1 MLVTRPGAEAPG
13 RPWVPGPGRVPAL
26 TLPGATGCG
35 SKSCSLLPQR
45 RSCKGMKF
53 QTNMISRLPPDDLDH
68 FPREYAAQL
77 SFARSQFPR
86 PRTLPWW
93 FRSIHRGPVPYHS
106 IPCHTIP
113 YLDMPCHT
121 IPYRTI
127 PICNLLQ
134 TMPCHAISRYTSPYI
149 AMPCRA
155 MPCLCHALPT
165 CWKSA
170 SISSLSLTSG
180 RSPPGATFLKLY
192 HADPGTKGVAHGLH
206 IYIYI
211 PVSISPTLGLDARGR
226 LQSARA
232 PDVSTCN
239 ATITRGGNMLL
250 ELNF

>member
-1 MLVTRPGAEAPG
+1 
-13 RPWVPGPGRVPAL
+13 
-26 TLPGATGCG
+26 
-35 SKSCSLLPQR
+35 
-45 RSCKGMKF
+45 MKF

-68 FPREYAAQL
+68 APRRHAAQL

-180 RSPPGATFLKLY
+180 RSPPGATFLNLY
-192 HADPGTKGVAHGLH
+192 HADPGTKGGSAWAA
-206 IYIYI
+206 YIYI
-211 PVSISPTLGLDARGR
+211 SPFQYPQRLDSMPEVGCRAFVYQMFQHATEYLVGLAQARSTTVPIFRIHEKRPLASIWHSLLILRSCVNVGSVHL
-226 LQSARA
+226 LQSYRRA
-232 PDVSTCN
+232 
-239 ATITRGGNMLL
+239 
-250 ELNF
+250 